1 MFDKKCSGVPWLR
14 GVGATS
20 IAPIRY
26 NFSPIFAHEMWLSG
40 NIGMHNFTFQSLL
53 FGAVCDVTMIY
64 RFLFEYFQPAFNN
77 RKNAHYWC
85 FYDWASNNNNSNKNN
100 NNNSYKSNVK
110 SHFFSFCCLCQGQKN
125 ANFDPKTCEKQQKCQ
140 KRELKCTSTQMSK
153 KMKYLS
159 YFQQSYF

>member
-1 MFDKKCSGVPWLR
+1 VFDKKCSGVPWLR

-40 NIGMHNFTFQSLL
+40 NIGMHNFTLQSLL

-110 SHFFSFCCLCQGQKN
+110 SHFFPFAVFAKVRRMLTSIQKLVKSN
-125 ANFDPKTCEKQQKCQ
+125 KNV
-140 KRELKCTSTQMSK
+140 K
-153 KMKYLS
+153 KEN
-159 YFQQSYF
+159 